1 MSKIDI
7 DMTSVLIAIFFFCV
21 ARFAILPQVHTE
33 RLFTYWGTGSTRGFA
48 GTEWSRVSQTG
59 FERGHR

>member
-33 RLFTYWGTGSTRGFA
+33 RLFTYWGTGSTRGVC
-48 GTEWSRVSQTG
+48 RD
-59 FERGHR
+59 